1 MSNGQTITFQKAVD
15 IIDSLPEEQQ
25 ESIIDIVRHRLLEHR
40 REKIAQSIKKT
51 RKEFSAGK
59 VRRGTVKELMREIS

>member
-40 REKIAQSIKKT
+40 REKIAQNIKKA

-59 VRRGTVKELMREIS
+59 IRRGTVKELMREIS